1 MYYLCNFLYASVNL
15 SEGGGGMR
23 KGEGGSADLIQ
34 KLAMACFHFKAS
46 QPELNI
52 FAFNFDSNSTE
63 DNGII
68 PI

>member
-1 MYYLCNFLYASVNL
+1 
-15 SEGGGGMR
+15 MR
-23 KGEGGSADLIQ
+23 KGGGSADLIQ

-52 FAFNFDSNSTE
+52 FAFHFDSNSTE
-63 DNGII
+63 GYRII

>member
-1 MYYLCNFLYASVNL
+1 
-15 SEGGGGMR
+15 MR

-34 KLAMACFHFKAS
+34 KLAMACFYFKAS

-52 FAFNFDSNSTE
+52 FAFHFDSDSTE
-63 DNGII
+63 GYRII